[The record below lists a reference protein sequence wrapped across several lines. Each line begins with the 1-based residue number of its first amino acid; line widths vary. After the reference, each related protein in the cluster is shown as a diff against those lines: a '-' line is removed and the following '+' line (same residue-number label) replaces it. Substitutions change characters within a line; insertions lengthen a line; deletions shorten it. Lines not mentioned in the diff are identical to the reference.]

1 MKGLTWSSNFLSQIS
16 CMLALSLFQLHYLP
30 WQLLECVVS
39 LSKWE
44 SYGFHPAFSSW
55 ATFPGHCLLG
65 HPLQHCQSAL
75 LCHQQGRQSSARLQH
90 CPSFSKGKVSRQ
102 HLSHFQSA
110 WGITGSCEPIPEPWF
125 SSNPVTCSWNDE
137 KAAPKPSFQLL
148 QVWVPWQWVQQSTP
162 STNVRRNA
170 LLGSAVLTSVCKTAG
185 QSLYCCQQSRGECYC
200 CPKAASE
207 AVMWHSIFVRMQCL
221 MIDCWAKCSC
231 SPKYPSFGVCLC
243 LEGVCG

>member
-39 LSKWE
+39 LSKWG

-137 KAAPKPSFQLL
+137 KAAPKPVSKSSKFGYPDGGCSRAHPAQMYAGMRFWVVQCWPVFVKQLGRAC
-148 QVWVPWQWVQQSTP
+148 T
-162 STNVRRNA
+162 
-170 LLGSAVLTSVCKTAG
+170 
-185 QSLYCCQQSRGECYC
+185 
-200 CPKAASE
+200 AASR
-207 AVMWHSIFVRMQCL
+207 A
-221 MIDCWAKCSC
+221 
-231 SPKYPSFGVCLC
+231 GVSATAAQKLH
-243 LEGVCG
+243 LRL